1 MIRTAIKTA
10 HEGPLGKWEVHDI
23 QMMASISKRDV
34 ATLGKAKAIQI
45 MKDRMV
51 KDLARAIVD
60 EGYYMIHEEFD
71 QVSQIEIL
79 GMRVRIVKDK

>member
-1 MIRTAIKTA
+1 MIKTAIKTTR
-10 HEGPLGKWEVHDI
+10 EGPLGKGEIHDVQI
-23 QMMASISKRDV
+23 MASISQQDV
-34 ATLGKAKAIQI
+34 ATLGKANATQV

-51 KDLARAIVD
+51 KDLARIIVD

-71 QVSQIEIL
+71 VVSKTEIL